1 MVETGVTKALYKIEL
16 YLIKIIPY
24 IIATCCL
31 LNTILSYFNIDLVVF
46 STFSGL
52 SVLTAAF
59 LILSSFVFKF
69 CIYHRF
75 PIYYTLASDIISYID
90 CIIGIP
96 VTNRTIFTIYVAL
109 AGITILLIVYFKFKI
124 CMKH

>member
-24 IIATCCL
+24 VIAACCL
-31 LNTILSYFNIDLVVF
+31 LNTILSYFNIDLVIF

-52 SVLTAAF
+52 SILTAAF

-69 CIYHRF
+69 CIYHRL
-75 PIYYTLASDIISYID
+75 PIYYTLVSDIISYID

-96 VTNRTIFTIYVAL
+96 VTNRTIFTIYLSL
-109 AGITILLIVYFKFKI
+109 AGITILLIVYFKFKV